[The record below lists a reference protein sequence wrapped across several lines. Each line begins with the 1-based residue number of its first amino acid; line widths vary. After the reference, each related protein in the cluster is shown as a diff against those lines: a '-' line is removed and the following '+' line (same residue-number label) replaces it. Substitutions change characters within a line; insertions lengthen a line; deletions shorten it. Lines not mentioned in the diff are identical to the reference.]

1 MKVDRLTRVN
11 ELLRRE
17 IGVVLYRLVDR
28 SVVDVAAVTITHVKI
43 SSDLRTAHVLVSVRG
58 DEALHQR
65 VLHHLKFL
73 RTAVQEAIAETVVLK
88 YTPRLQFD
96 LDRSVEVGDR
106 VLTLLAQLNP
116 SPSESDDSAKDPPDE
131 PN

>member
-28 SVVDVAAVTITHVKI
+28 SIVDVAAVTITHVTV
-43 SSDLRTAHVLVSVRG
+43 SSDLRTARVLVSVRG
-58 DEALHQR
+58 DEAQHQR
-65 VLHHLKFL
+65 VLHHLRSL
-73 RTAVQEAIAETVVLK
+73 RAAVQEAIAETVVLK
-88 YTPRLQFD
+88 YTPRLHFD
-96 LDRSVEVGDR
+96 LDGSVEAGDR
-106 VLTLLAQLNP
+106 ILTLLAQLNP
-116 SPSESDDSAKDPPDE
+116 APPESEDAAKDPPDE